1 MVSFPVSRG
10 LVPAAGVRAGRSCV
24 RLYSRS
30 YIDLQRVAGA
40 LCCS

>member
-1 MVSFPVSRG
+1 MVSSPVSRG
-10 LVPAAGVRAGRSCV
+10 LVPAVGFRAGHSCV

-30 YIDLQRVAGA
+30 YIDLQRVAGS